1 MLYGP
6 CLLSWD
12 ELAVLF
18 QSLSADHRS
27 VTRNVASIS
36 VIATIAEADPSR
48 FLTNLRRYCNWLLT
62 MGSNPN
68 RAITSLSKM
77 LYSTNVLG
85 FGLWPSVSWG
95 KQCIQKQHLFRSQSV
110 IFCIWIVG
118 IDIDVIG
125 RPVEFSL

>member
-1 MLYGP
+1 MLFGP

-12 ELAVLF
+12 ELALLF

-27 VTRNVASIS
+27 VTGNFNSIS
-36 VIATIAEADPSR
+36 VIATIVETDPSR
-48 FLTNLRRYCNWLLT
+48 FLTNLRRCCNWLLT

-77 LYSTNVLG
+77 SYSTNVLG
-85 FGLWPSVSWG
+85 FDLWPSVSWG
-95 KQCIQKQHLFRSQSV
+95 KQCIQKQHLFPSQFV

-118 IDIDVIG
+118 IDIDVIS
-125 RPVEFSL
+125 RPVEFAL